1 MNRLLVFLVSLAFL
15 TVMLF
20 ALPEISYSISETET
34 NVKLYQIKQP
44 RFNGGQPIVF
54 DGKLTTVDGKIIPN
68 AEIVITSDGPCP
80 VDEVIAIGVTDK
92 HGRFRIYTLTQ
103 VWDPSDNLITAHAK
117 FLGDETYSPSKSH
130 GQPIVVYPTA
140 NTERCMN

>member
-1 MNRLLVFLVSLAFL
+1 MNRLLVFLVSLTIL

-34 NVKLYQIKQP
+34 NVKLYQIKSP

-80 VDEVIAIGVTDK
+80 VDGVIAIGVTDK

-140 NTERCMN
+140 NTERCVN